1 MTQDVVHDLD
11 GHTATVDAVTDR
23 AVRVRL
29 PEGVVVELDRSLVE
43 PTGGGGYRA
52 DLRFSDLDARVLQEV
67 EERVEIRTEA
77 SEIGRVVVRTVTDTV
92 EEPIEADGWRE
103 TVDVERVPIGRE
115 VDAVEPP
122 HEDGGVTVIP
132 VYEEVL
138 VIRKQLV
145 LREEVRLTRR
155 REPVSGPSHVARRR
169 QRVEVD
175 RLPPSDAGP
184 TEG

>member
-11 GHTATVDAVTDR
+11 GRTAAVDAVTDR

-29 PEGVVVELDRSLVE
+29 PDGVVVEIDRALVE
-43 PTGGGGYRA
+43 PTGHGAFQA
-52 DLRFSDLDARVLQEV
+52 DLRFADLTTHVLREV
-67 EERVEIRTEA
+67 EERVEVRTEA
-77 SEIGRVVVRTVTDTV
+77 RETGRVVARTVTDTV
-92 EEPIEADGWRE
+92 DEPVEADGWRE
-103 TVDVERVPIGRE
+103 TVEVERVPVGRE

-122 HEDGGVTVIP
+122 REEGDVTVIP

-155 REPVSGPSHVARRR
+155 REPVPGPSHVARRR

-175 RLPPSDAGP
+175 RHPPADAGP